1 MKRLEFYEN
10 AFSAKALFVTGLFII
25 PALLFN
31 PGAEYRVMQFL
42 FFWLLAFLCGKK
54 TNFIFTVLITFF
66 IITFNLIIPY
76 GRVLFSIGAFKIT
89 SGALEAGI
97 HRAVTLQALVMLSKV
112 TIRKDL
118 RLPGAFGKLLSES
131 LQMFSVIMSRKYKVT
146 GKNLIADIDNIMLE
160 LSAEQIEIVIEQSRI
175 HTKPIG
181 YLILI
186 LTTLIAWLPWYLNS
200 VSFAPS
206 V

>member
-1 MKRLEFYEN
+1 MKRLEFYQN
-10 AFSAKALFVTGLFII
+10 AFSAKALFITGLLII

-31 PGAEYRVMQFL
+31 PGTEYRVMQFL

-66 IITFNLIIPY
+66 IIAFNLIIPY

-112 TIRKDL
+112 TIRQDL
-118 RLPGAFGKLLSES
+118 QLPGAFGKLLSES

-160 LSAEQIEIVIEQSRI
+160 LSAEQIETKNEQGHI
-175 HTKPIG
+175 KTQPVG
-181 YLILI
+181 YIILI
-186 LTTLIAWLPWYLNS
+186 LTTLISWLPWVFIQYNK
-200 VSFAPS
+200 FYQ
-206 V
+206 